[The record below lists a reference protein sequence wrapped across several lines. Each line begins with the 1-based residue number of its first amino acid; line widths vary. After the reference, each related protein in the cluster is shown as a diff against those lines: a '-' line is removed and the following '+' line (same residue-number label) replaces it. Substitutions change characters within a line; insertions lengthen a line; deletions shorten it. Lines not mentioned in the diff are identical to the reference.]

1 MAIERLGLRSIELVG
16 PIGPKRP
23 IGPIGPIGQLVVM
36 VGQLGWLGFL
46 QLERPIFQLV
56 DEQLVF
62 QRLDIQL
69 FLGLC
74 LVGHN
79 QHIYQCKHMG
89 YVQSNIQLVNIQFI
103 SSREEYIQF
112 C

>member
-1 MAIERLGLRSIELVG
+1 LAIEQRWLGSIVLIEL
-16 PIGPKRP
+16 IEL
-23 IGPIGPIGQLVVM
+23 IGQLVVVM
-36 VGQLGWLGFL
+36 VERFGWLGFL
-46 QLERPIFQLV
+46 QLGRPIFQLV

-89 YVQSNIQLVNIQFI
+89 CVQSNIQLVNIRFI